1 VRPGNLGPTRVSLI
15 FKAKPHRLRDSFEY
29 STHNGMGAFFVDS
42 VSKYEFTEFLPQK
55 NLNEKKGL
63 QMRLVTGYR

>member
-1 VRPGNLGPTRVSLI
+1 
-15 FKAKPHRLRDSFEY
+15 
-29 STHNGMGAFFVDS
+29 MGAFFVDS